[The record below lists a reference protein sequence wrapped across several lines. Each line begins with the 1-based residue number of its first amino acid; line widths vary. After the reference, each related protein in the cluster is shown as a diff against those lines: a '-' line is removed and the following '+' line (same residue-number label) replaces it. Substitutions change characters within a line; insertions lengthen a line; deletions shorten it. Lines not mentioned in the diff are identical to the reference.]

1 MRSAQILGQ
10 ARPDVMAR
18 LDAAVAQ
25 SIAGK
30 DIDATLGDIDG
41 MVTLIE
47 TIPSPFGDGGQ
58 AQLYATRWIGPH
70 TDEVPGD
77 YTVGVILEGDHYL
90 FTGSGRRVGELERG
104 SVFFLNNKKLHGACA
119 RDKSRMNPRTTLL
132 FVARDCVEKEK
143 ALALASSIIE

>member
-30 DIDATLGDIDG
+30 DLDATLGDIDG

-70 TDEVPGD
+70 TDGVPGD
-77 YTVGVILEGDHYL
+77 YTVGVILEGDHYS
-90 FTGSGRRVGELERG
+90 TCAGSSKPRGIEASRITPPCSVLARRR
-104 SVFFLNNKKLHGACA
+104 
-119 RDKSRMNPRTTLL
+119 
-132 FVARDCVEKEK
+132 
-143 ALALASSIIE
+143 